1 MWNYRV
7 LKEGEVLSIVEVYY
21 NDFDEPISYCEASL
35 DNWEG
40 FDELKDSYNAMA
52 SALKKPVLTMDDFI

>member
-21 NDFDEPISYCEASL
+21 NDFDEPMSYCEASL
-35 DNWEG
+35 DNWAS
-40 FDELKDSYNAMA
+40 FDDLEQSYNKMA
-52 SALKKPVLTMDDFI
+52 LAFKSPVLTIDDFI